1 VQYVAIPGEGP
12 AYGNAGG
19 GNPALMYGKI
29 SKSSTK
35 MRYRRE
41 GEVTTYEWAIQAFDH
56 YPDKPTRLERGK
68 SLGLE
73 VAVVDRDSDRSR
85 PYFYTWGAPPVGFKG
100 FYASQLGQLT
110 LEGDP

>member
-1 VQYVAIPGEGP
+1 
-12 AYGNAGG
+12 
-19 GNPALMYGKI
+19 MYGKI
-29 SKSSTK
+29 SKSSTT

-41 GEVTTYEWAIQAFDH
+41 GEVTTYEWAVQPFDH
-56 YPDKPTRLERGK
+56 YPDRPTRLERGK

-100 FYASQLGQLT
+100 FDAGQLGELT
-110 LEGDP
+110 LEGKP